1 MALSG
6 RAEARVP
13 QQTAAADEEV
23 VDVKS
28 DLPSTDNTDA
38 YSEDTTHS
46 FVIRI
51 WLDSPADDSHPAW
64 RGHITHVQSGK
75 RGYFADLNQIVA
87 FIFPYLGEDSSPS
100 PSRWRLRDWLMRR
113 ER

>member
-1 MALSG
+1 MSG

-13 QQTAAADEEV
+13 QQTAAADEDV

-28 DLPSTDNTDA
+28 ERPSTDNADA

-51 WLDSPADDSHPAW
+51 WLDSPADGSSDSAW
-64 RGHITHVQSGK
+64 RGHITHVPSGK
-75 RGYFADLNQIVA
+75 RAYFADLNQIVA
-87 FIFPYLGEDSSPS
+87 FIFPYLGEDSSSS
-100 PSRWRLRDWLMRR
+100 PSRCRLPDWLTRR